1 MKCSIES
8 LERQLREASESAA
21 KSEDTIKSLEE
32 EKQSNEKLIKEFRET
47 FREREPV
54 GAAPSSGRQYH
65 SMSPSSRKRRG
76 RHV

>member
-32 EKQSNEKLIKEFRET
+32 EKQSNEKLIKEFR
-47 FREREPV
+47 V
-54 GAAPSSGRQYH
+54 KNS
-65 SMSPSSRKRRG
+65 
-76 RHV
+76 